1 MYDLVTDCR
10 ICGATGLAHVLDLGA
25 QPLANHLRYP
35 GGPPP
40 ESIPLDLMLCSSCR
54 TAQISATVRPDE
66 LFGSYLWVTGT
77 SVAARHYSDTFVE
90 RVDRALSELNG
101 VGTETPRFV
110 VEVASNDGTFLRRFL
125 ESGWRVLGIEP
136 AENIAEVASANGVP
150 TLTEFFG
157 TELADGL
164 QRENGCADVVVA
176 RNVIPHVA
184 DVHSVIEG
192 LATVAGDRGVVV
204 IEAHS
209 AEVIL
214 DELHYDSIY
223 HEHLFYFSLETL
235 CGLCERHGLYPF
247 DIFESPISGGS
258 LVVFLSQH
266 RYPPSSRLD
275 AETDHGQRVETNSH
289 SRWAAFADSAIEHA
303 ADLKTVV
310 DDYSRSGKVV
320 GYGASARSST
330 MLNFAGITNL
340 DVAAVIDQNK
350 LKHGRL
356 TAGTE
361 IPIVSPE
368 VGLAELGGSDAVLL
382 LAWNFEEEIVGRL
395 RGSGFRGDIIVPLPR
410 TIRIL

>member
-10 ICGATGLAHVLDLGA
+10 TCCATGLAHVLDLGA

-35 GGPPP
+35 NDPPP
-40 ESIPLDLMLCSSCR
+40 EPIPLDLKLCTSCG
-54 TAQISATVRPDE
+54 TAQISATVCPDE

-90 RVDRALSELNG
+90 RVDDALAGLDEAG
-101 VGTETPRFV
+101 AGAPRFV

-125 ESGWRVLGIEP
+125 ESGCRVLGVEP
-136 AENIAEVASANGVP
+136 AGNIAEVAMASGIP
-150 TLTEFFG
+150 TVTEFFG
-157 TELADGL
+157 TELADDL
-164 QRENGCADVVVA
+164 QSEHGCADIVIA

-184 DVHSVIEG
+184 NIHSVIEG
-192 LATVAGDRGVVV
+192 LAILAGDRGVVV

-214 DELHYDSIY
+214 GELHYDSIY

-235 CGLCERHGLYPF
+235 CSLCERHGLYPF
-247 DIFESPISGGS
+247 DVFESPISGGS
-258 LVVFLSQH
+258 LVVFLSQR
-266 RYPPSSRLD
+266 RYPPSNRLD
-275 AETDHGQRVETNSH
+275 ERIRRVRHLETSSPGN
-289 SRWAAFADSAIEHA
+289 WAAFADSAIEHA
-303 ADLKTVV
+303 ATLREVV
-310 DDYSRSGKVV
+310 YEYSRSGKVV

-330 MLNFAGITNL
+330 MLNFARITNI
-340 DVAAVIDQNK
+340 DVAAVIDQNE

-356 TAGTE
+356 TAGTD

>member
-10 ICGATGLAHVLDLGA
+10 ICGKAGLAHVLDLGA

-35 GGPPP
+35 GDPPP
-40 ESIPLDLMLCSSCR
+40 DPVPLDLMLCTSCG

-77 SVAARHYSDTFVE
+77 SVAARHYCDIFVE
-90 RVDRALSELNG
+90 RVDRVLSELNG
-101 VGTETPRFV
+101 VQAETPRFV

-125 ESGWRVLGIEP
+125 ESGWRVLGVEP
-136 AENIAEVASANGVP
+136 AGNIAEVASANGVP

-164 QRENGCADVVVA
+164 QREYGCADVVVA

-258 LVVFLSQH
+258 LVVFFSQN
-266 RYPPSSRLD
+266 RYPPSRRLD
-275 AETDHGQRVETNSH
+275 AETDRVRRLETNSH
-289 SRWAAFADSAIEHA
+289 SSWAAFADSAIEHA
-303 ADLKTVV
+303 ANLKGVV
-310 DDYSRSGKVV
+310 DEYSRSGRVV

-330 MLNFAGITNL
+330 MLNFARITNI
-340 DVAAVIDQNK
+340 DVAAVIDQNE

-395 RGSGFRGDIIVPLPR
+395 RGSGFQGDIIVPLPR